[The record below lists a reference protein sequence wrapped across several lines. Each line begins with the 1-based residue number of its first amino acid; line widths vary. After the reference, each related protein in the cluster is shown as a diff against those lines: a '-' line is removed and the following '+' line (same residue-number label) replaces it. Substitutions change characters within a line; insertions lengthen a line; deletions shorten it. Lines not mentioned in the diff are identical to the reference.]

1 MKNQVQLIT
10 YADRLTANGLDSL
23 KKLLRGPLNGLFSGV
38 HILPFFYPIDGSDAG
53 FDPIDHAQIDPR
65 LGSWENLKQLGH
77 DTEIMADLIVN
88 HASAKSPEFLDV
100 LRKGQESE
108 FWTMFLKEK
117 DIFPDGITEEEA
129 KQIYRPRP
137 GSCFS
142 PKQLQ
147 SGESVNFWTTF
158 TDNQIDINVECPV
171 GQAYL
176 EKVLKLFAANGV
188 KIIRLDAAGY
198 AIKRAG
204 TSCFMTDE
212 AFAFVDELS
221 KKANELGMETVAEIH
236 SYYKTQVDV
245 AKRVN
250 RVYDFALPPLI
261 LHTLFTRNVDTLTS
275 WLNIAPRNCLTVL
288 DTHDGIGIIDAGPQG
303 EKPGLLT
310 ADEIHQL
317 VEKIHENSQ
326 GQSRKATGS
335 AASNVD
341 LYQVNCTYY
350 DALAGNDLQYLFARA
365 IQFFSPGVPQVYYGG
380 LLAIH
385 NDMDLLE
392 RTNVGRDINR
402 PYLNEAIVESQ
413 LQQPVVQG
421 LCKLIKIRNCSSAF
435 DGTFSVQGEGG
446 KLSLYWENGTDE
458 AILLIDFARDQGM
471 ITIKQDNC
479 VTHYDIE
486 TLIS

>member
-1 MKNQVQLIT
+1 
-10 YADRLTANGLDSL
+10 
-23 KKLLRGPLNGLFSGV
+23 
-38 HILPFFYPIDGSDAG
+38 
-53 FDPIDHAQIDPR
+53 
-65 LGSWENLKQLGH
+65 
-77 DTEIMADLIVN
+77 MADLIVN

-221 KKANELGMETVAEIH
+221 KKLMN
-236 SYYKTQVDV
+236 
-245 AKRVN
+245 
-250 RVYDFALPPLI
+250 
-261 LHTLFTRNVDTLTS
+261 
-275 WLNIAPRNCLTVL
+275 
-288 DTHDGIGIIDAGPQG
+288 
-303 EKPGLLT
+303 
-310 ADEIHQL
+310 
-317 VEKIHENSQ
+317 
-326 GQSRKATGS
+326 
-335 AASNVD
+335 
-341 LYQVNCTYY
+341 
-350 DALAGNDLQYLFARA
+350 
-365 IQFFSPGVPQVYYGG
+365 
-380 LLAIH
+380 
-385 NDMDLLE
+385 
-392 RTNVGRDINR
+392 
-402 PYLNEAIVESQ
+402 
-413 LQQPVVQG
+413 
-421 LCKLIKIRNCSSAF
+421 
-435 DGTFSVQGEGG
+435 
-446 KLSLYWENGTDE
+446 
-458 AILLIDFARDQGM
+458 
-471 ITIKQDNC
+471 
-479 VTHYDIE
+479 
-486 TLIS
+486 